1 MLAVHA
7 CIGVYPV
14 LANLE
19 IGKALEGWGRDI
31 SMGGVRLLAPQEPP
45 SEFAYLHFHETP
57 KTAPL
62 AMLGRIVRI
71 LPLDEGAYELGV
83 TFVVDGPA

>member
-1 MLAVHA
+1 MQGNTEHRLRERWPFTQRVG
-7 CIGVYPV
+7 IYPV

-19 IGKALEGWGRDI
+19 IGKALEGWGCDV
-31 SMGGVRLLAPQEPP
+31 SLGGVRLLAPEEPP

-62 AMLGRIVRI
+62 AVLGRIVR
-71 LPLDEGAYELGV
+71 V
-83 TFVVDGPA
+83 PAPRRGQL